1 VPENADAIISI
12 HPGYAEAILTG
23 KKTVELRR
31 RVPALLSGSRLWIYA
46 TRPTAAVVGFVTI
59 QKVSKADPATIW
71 REHHH
76 NAGIDLAAFQTY
88 FEGTHEAVAILLAAA
103 KRVGPITVEQ
113 LKMVR
118 DSFHPPQTVVRLTNS
133 EASSLRRMA
142 KSE

>member
-1 VPENADAIISI
+1 MSEKTDAIISI
-12 HPGYAEAILTG
+12 HPGYAEAILAG

-59 QKVSKADPATIW
+59 RNVSKADPATIW
-71 REHHH
+71 RQHHH

-88 FEGTHEAVAILLAAA
+88 FAGTHEAVAILLAAA
-103 KRVGPITVEQ
+103 KRVGPITMEQ
-113 LKMVR
+113 LKTVR
-118 DSFHPPQTVVRLTNS
+118 DSFHPPQTVIRLTNS
-133 EASSLRRMA
+133 EAKSLRRIA